1 MSFLDKHPF
10 DDVLPIICVIDAILV
25 IIILIVHFVFIFF
38 IKQTDFGNIFDTFD
52 SSPFFDFTVQPGK
65 CGIKSTITFHVWEGR
80 EETEYY
86 YYDGQIRSRTK
97 ILDKANIDI
106 INGNYFCYKEKAS
119 YKTLLYNGQIIKKEE
134 NCGEKYPKDCGTIDT
149 LNQHLCIEDNDK
161 CPLYDVGI
169 GDENDFNSSIYDYN
183 DNAGVYYNKNNYNE
197 SDKKI
202 IGKIILNDGQP
213 CYKLNEKLWRKFDS
227 DEAGDEHLKCD
238 LEIFGE
244 ITDKRYDEKGKIKYQ
259 KLYED
264 NLSPTNYDLVKDDIG
279 NEYVSLY
286 SREFLGIDKTCD
298 EKNKINKKD
307 YEKLKDNQ
315 NMERIC
321 ILVESITTLCILVPI
336 IILCSILY
344 GTMKDCDLIKT
355 IGFFF
360 LIFGLVGVIPFIICQ
375 AVFLGRIISYDL
387 SYNCSDDKT
396 NEVLR
401 IENENTKTTI
411 IYTAINL
418 GLNIFVFLVDI
429 CAIII
434 NYLIDKF
441 DLFPKNNTDNIIK
454 NDINEKNY
462 DNSAQNQFKS
472 GPISDFSGREVNINN
487 GTPKENQ
494 QFNNKINNNTPGQ
507 VNDLGVPPHLE
518 QGVSSNTKF

>member
-1 MSFLDKHPF
+1 MCNF
-10 DDVLPIICVIDAILV
+10 DSIPILCNN
-25 IIILIVHFVFIFF
+25 FIFF
-38 IKQTDFGNIFDTFD
+38 FNVLVFLIIATTHLVFFFLIKKSDFDNLFDALD
-52 SSPFFDFTVQPGK
+52 SSPLFEFTVQSQNCDYP
-65 CGIKSTITFHVWEGR
+65 KSRLIFHVWEGR
-80 EETEYY
+80 KETAYS
-86 YYDGQIRSRTK
+86 GRRHRSRT
-97 ILDKANIDI
+97 IIVDKTNIDKI
-106 INGNYFCYKEKAS
+106 YGNYFCYNHIS

-134 NCGEKYPKDCGTIDT
+134 NCGDKYPKDCGIIDT
-149 LNQHLCIEDNDK
+149 LNQHLCIGDNDN

-321 ILVESITTLCILVPI
+321 ILVESITTLCILIPI

-472 GPISDFSGREVNINN
+472 GPISDFSGREVNINI
-487 GTPKENQ
+487 GTPKEKQ

-507 VNDLGVPPHLE
+507 VNDLGVPPQLE